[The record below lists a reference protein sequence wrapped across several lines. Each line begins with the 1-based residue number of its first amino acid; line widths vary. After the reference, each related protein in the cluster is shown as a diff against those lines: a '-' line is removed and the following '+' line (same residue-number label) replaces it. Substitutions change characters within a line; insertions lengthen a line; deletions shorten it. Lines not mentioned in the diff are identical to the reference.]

1 MNLVR
6 ADMSADVANSM
17 LAHYDKSV
25 ERMLPVWSFYG
36 NETWCMIGYHAVSV
50 LADMIVKQVP
60 GFDYERAFEAM
71 KRTATN
77 PNYDCLPEYTKLGW
91 VPFDKERESVSK
103 TLEYAYDDYCIAQA
117 ARALGKEED
126 YDYFLRRSLSYRNL
140 IDPETK
146 FMRGRDSQA
155 LAHALYAR
163 RLSGAG
169 LGARLGRYYG
179 RIHAAIYVVRAARR
193 RGTYRPRGPQAVRNA
208 PRLAL
213 RDRTARRY
221 SGCA

>member
-1 MNLVR
+1 
-6 ADMSADVANSM
+6 MSADVANSM

-117 ARALGKEED
+117 AA
-126 YDYFLRRSLSYRNL
+126 RS
-140 IDPETK
+140 
-146 FMRGRDSQA
+146 
-155 LAHALYAR
+155 
-163 RLSGAG
+163 
-169 LGARLGRYYG
+169 
-179 RIHAAIYVVRAARR
+179 ARR
-193 RGTYRPRGPQAVRNA
+193 RTTTISCAARS
-208 PRLAL
+208 
-213 RDRTARRY
+213 RTAT
-221 SGCA
+221 

>member
-103 TLEYAYDDYCIAQA
+103 TLEYA
-117 ARALGKEED
+117 
-126 YDYFLRRSLSYRNL
+126 
-140 IDPETK
+140 
-146 FMRGRDSQA
+146 
-155 LAHALYAR
+155 
-163 RLSGAG
+163 
-169 LGARLGRYYG
+169 
-179 RIHAAIYVVRAARR
+179 
-193 RGTYRPRGPQAVRNA
+193 
-208 PRLAL
+208 
-213 RDRTARRY
+213 
-221 SGCA
+221 

>member
-1 MNLVR
+1 
-6 ADMSADVANSM
+6 M

-25 ERMLPVWSFYG
+25 EKMLPIWSFYG

-146 FMRGRDSQA
+146 FMRGRDSQGRWRTPFTPVA
-155 LAHALYAR
+155 YQGPGSVHG
-163 RLSGAG
+163 LS
-169 LGARLGRYYG
+169 L
-179 RIHAAIYVVRAARR
+179 IHISEPTRH
-193 RGTYRPRGPQAVRNA
+193 
-208 PRLAL
+208 
-213 RDRTARRY
+213 
-221 SGCA
+221 